1 MNEVNA
7 KRPIPTKTRRLIRT
21 TCVYME
27 KEIEEYGKR
36 PAKETCKR
44 DIHMNEQRGIKYVH
58 RDLYAKGLTKETCE
72 RDLQKKHAHE

>member
-44 DIHMNEQRGIKYVH
+44 DIHMNE
-58 RDLYAKGLTKETCE
+58 
-72 RDLQKKHAHE
+72 